1 MFTLQIQNDGS
12 SPKRSGGGEPPEGLE
27 ASEGATTPTRER
39 DQQATPV
46 AMEVR
51 VAILEDQRLMRDS
64 LAELLATSGIKVVL
78 SAGDPQTFLS
88 RLHQEPPEVAIID
101 LTLES
106 EDGLTVSDGVVVL
119 RELRQWHPDV
129 RTLVLSGNRN
139 PQVIERCY
147 QEGAAGYL
155 YKLSTDPE
163 SLIAAIRAIARGD
176 RLVPLQL
183 AHSAGDRLPNGQDSG
198 SSNLLHLTA
207 REREV
212 LGYIAG
218 GADNLKIA
226 TFLKI
231 SERTVKAHVSSLY
244 RKLGPENRAQLALL
258 ARQLGVRPPQ
268 GI

>member
-1 MFTLQIQNDGS
+1 LQIENDGAS
-12 SPKRSGGGEPPEGLE
+12 QRLVTGMAAEGLE
-27 ASEGATTPTRER
+27 PGAGPSPADEERNRTRTAGAS
-39 DQQATPV
+39 
-46 AMEVR
+46 VR
-51 VAILEDQRLMRDS
+51 VALLEDQRLMRES
-64 LAELLATSGIKVVL
+64 LAELLSVAGLNIVL
-78 SAGDPQTFLS
+78 SAGDPSTFLS
-88 RLHQEPPEVAIID
+88 KLHHDLPEVAVID

-106 EDGLTVSDGVVVL
+106 GDGLTVTDGVTVL
-119 RELRQWHPDV
+119 KELRQWHPDV
-129 RTLVLSGNRN
+129 RALVLSANRD

-147 QEGAAGYL
+147 LEGAAGYL

-163 SLIAAIRAIARGD
+163 SLVAAIRAVARGD

-183 AHSAGDRLPNGQDSG
+183 ANSTPERTEG
-198 SSNLLHLTA
+198 SSSLLHLTA

-212 LGYIAG
+212 LAYIAG

-268 GI
+268 GL

>member
-1 MFTLQIQNDGS
+1 MQIENDGS
-12 SPKRSGGGEPPEGLE
+12 SPRHVTGNP
-27 ASEGATTPTRER
+27 SEGFTPSEGPP
-39 DQQATPV
+39 PV
-46 AMEVR
+46 HEDEARARVPVTEVR
-51 VAILEDQRLMRDS
+51 VALLEDQRLMRDS
-64 LAELLATSGIKVVL
+64 LAELLGAAGLQIVL
-78 SAGDPQTFLS
+78 SAGDPAAFLS
-88 RLHQEPPEVAIID
+88 RIHQNPPDVALID

-106 EDGLTVSDGVVVL
+106 EDGLTVTDGVAVL

-129 RTLVLSGNRN
+129 RALVLSGNRD
-139 PQVIERCY
+139 PHVIERCY
-147 QEGAAGYL
+147 LEGVSGYL

-163 SLIAAIRAIARGD
+163 SLIAAIRAVARGD

-183 AHSAGDRLPNGQDSG
+183 AHTAGDRTETN
-198 SSNLLHLTA
+198 SNLLHLTS

>member
-1 MFTLQIQNDGS
+1 LQNENDVS
-12 SPKRSGGGEPPEGLE
+12 SQRHVMGNPSEGFAPGEGLPHLPE
-27 ASEGATTPTRER
+27 SEDRTRLST
-39 DQQATPV
+39 Q
-46 AMEVR
+46 EVR
-51 VAILEDQRLMRDS
+51 VALLEDQRLMRES
-64 LAELLATSGIKVVL
+64 MAELLTTAGLKIVL
-78 SAGDPQTFLS
+78 SAGDPSTFLT
-88 RLHQEPPEVAIID
+88 RIHQNPPDVAVID

-106 EDGLTVSDGVVVL
+106 EDGLTVTDGVTVL
-119 RELRQWHPDV
+119 RELRQWHPDI
-129 RTLVLSGNRN
+129 RALVLSGNRD

-147 QEGAAGYL
+147 VEGAAGYL
-155 YKLSTDPE
+155 YKLSADPE
-163 SLIAAIRAIARGD
+163 SLIAAIRAVARGE

-183 AHSAGDRLPNGQDSG
+183 AHTAGGRVEAN
-198 SSNLLHLTA
+198 SNLLHLTS

-258 ARQLGVRPPQ
+258 ARQMGVRPPQ
-268 GI
+268 GL